1 MAKIKYTSL
10 IDCAVSTEGSNGVMT
25 NYFYYN
31 VLVVYEDGSRELVT
45 GKKNEI
51 AFLLPFMR
59 TPMDD
64 LMDMKAT
71 VINLRQ
77 DIDNI
82 VEQKMKYV
90 IDSIFPIP
98 DILNK
103 NEVEANELLKEAG
116 FTPVF
121 EIEYPE
127 STPKNGYVQSYRRS
141 SEDFKR
147 VELQIIHR
155 VPEVRGMKI
164 EEALGKLKEAGFT
177 VTITHITVSGTD
189 NGVVIN
195 SIRLDESKLLV
206 NLEVATSI
214 PETTGMPV
222 EKATKLLQ
230 AEGYRINVKE
240 ESSETNTGKVLRW
253 EDAGGGKIRLI
264 IGKLEKVTAK
274 HVDVKWTN
282 MQDSTADEYEAVA
295 WYDYNLQKM
304 NINVMYKSNAKSK
317 HQIIETRVKESSWK
331 IPYTNI
337 GAIEPNSTGT
347 MNILVPSRDSIQ
359 DLPEKLSF
367 TIDTQYGLTKK
378 KDSINLQFEFEW

>member
-127 STPKNGYVQSYRRS
+127 R
-141 SEDFKR
+141 
-147 VELQIIHR
+147 
-155 VPEVRGMKI
+155 
-164 EEALGKLKEAGFT
+164 
-177 VTITHITVSGTD
+177 
-189 NGVVIN
+189 
-195 SIRLDESKLLV
+195 
-206 NLEVATSI
+206 
-214 PETTGMPV
+214 
-222 EKATKLLQ
+222 
-230 AEGYRINVKE
+230 
-240 ESSETNTGKVLRW
+240 
-253 EDAGGGKIRLI
+253 
-264 IGKLEKVTAK
+264 
-274 HVDVKWTN
+274 
-282 MQDSTADEYEAVA
+282 AVA
-295 WYDYNLQKM
+295 VRALQLAAQKLP
-304 NINVMYKSNAKSK
+304 IKVK
-317 HQIIETRVKESSWK
+317 IIERAGE
-331 IPYTNI
+331 
-337 GAIEPNSTGT
+337 
-347 MNILVPSRDSIQ
+347 
-359 DLPEKLSF
+359 
-367 TIDTQYGLTKK
+367 
-378 KDSINLQFEFEW
+378 

>member
-64 LMDMKAT
+64 LMDMKET

-90 IDSIFPIP
+90 IDSILPIP

-103 NEVEANELLKEAG
+103 NEVEAIEMLKEAG
-116 FTPVF
+116 LTPVF

-127 STPKNGYVQSYRRS
+127 STPKNGYIHAYSRNDSNYKKV
-141 SEDFKR
+141 D
-147 VELQIIHR
+147 VQIIHK
-155 VPEVRGMKI
+155 VPEVKGMKI
-164 EEALGKLKEAGFT
+164 EDALEKLKEAGFT
-177 VTITHITVSGTD
+177 ATITHIAVSGTD

-195 SIRLDESKLLV
+195 SVRLDESKLLV

-240 ESSETNTGKVLRW
+240 ESSETNSGKVLRW